1 MDQLCKGNT
10 HTCLHIQNETL
21 NPGDRSHS
29 SNGMNRLIIILKLG
43 GHRNVLHWLLQNPLI
58 SLSGAL
64 ENHLHPEKGMKRVI
78 SFRYAMVGQVMLAT
92 LTGSFRLSR
101 NVLTHII
108 TTDSDS
114 DSSNNN
120 NNNHEASIG
129 RQGSSP
135 GHTDVASYESD
146 SRVYFFFKPACALEH
161 NIIEWR

>member
-29 SNGMNRLIIILKLG
+29 SNGMNRLILILKLG
-43 GHRNVLHWLLQNPLI
+43 GHRNVLLWLLQNPLI

-114 DSSNNN
+114 DSNDHNNQ
-120 NNNHEASIG
+120 ASIG
-129 RQGSSP
+129 RQESSAE
-135 GHTDVASYESD
+135 HTDVASCESD
-146 SRVYFFFKPACALEH
+146 SRVYFLFKPVCALKH
-161 NIIEWR
+161 NSIDRR